1 MNQAAIDRKRKLQE
15 IRERSSKKA
24 NNSTSNDAN
33 AEESQEKAVSI
44 KFRNYQPRDSA
55 LVKAFVNND
64 QNNKGEENTV
74 DNGVQEKAEQA
85 IGDSDIIKNELRQYE
100 EEEELNILPKNNNW
114 DLKKQLEPKIEKLQ
128 RRTQRAIVDI
138 LREKIAEEEDS
149 EEEADA

>member
-1 MNQAAIDRKRKLQE
+1 M
-15 IRERSSKKA
+15 
-24 NNSTSNDAN
+24 
-33 AEESQEKAVSI
+33 
-44 KFRNYQPRDSA
+44 
-55 LVKAFVNND
+55 NND

-74 DNGVQEKAEQA
+74 DNGVQEKVEQA
-85 IGDSDIIKNELRQYE
+85 ISDSDIIKNELRQYE